1 MFDLSMCLI
10 LSFECNIH
18 LCVDQYQKYDILKRA
33 LNIFWRSFFFS
44 IRLVSY
50 EIRTYFHR
58 CYVTTWRCKT

>member
-44 IRLVSY
+44 IRLVSST
-50 EIRTYFHR
+50 R
-58 CYVTTWRCKT
+58 YVLIFTVVM